1 MNRWKRY
8 ALPFVLAGIGLLT
21 AYIAL
26 EIGLWAGY
34 QQQFSQMGQQLQ
46 QLYSQQKMLRQ
57 AIEQQARQQ
66 PTWQQQEQ
74 QLLLMRHRFSAA
86 CDAAC
91 VVNRFALLAQESL
104 ISIEQF
110 DWQVQQSDSVLSI
123 TPFNVVLRGEY
134 AQLLHFFEQL
144 GQSLFVVVFE
154 QARWQRI
161 SAESAQI
168 EFSAQ
173 ASLVRPFSAEEKGNE
188 D

>member
-1 MNRWKRY
+1 MNRLKRY
-8 ALPFVLAGIGLLT
+8 ILPFVLAAIGSLAT
-21 AYIAL
+21 YMAL
-26 EIGLWAGY
+26 EIGLWTGY
-34 QQQFSQMGQQLQ
+34 QQQFSQMDQQLQ
-46 QLYSQQKMLRQ
+46 QLYSQQKMLHQ
-57 AIEQQARQQ
+57 AIEQQVRQQ

-74 QLLLMRHRFSAA
+74 QLLLMRRRFRSA

-91 VVNRFALLAQESL
+91 VVNRFALLAKESL

-110 DWQVQQSDSVLSI
+110 DWQAQQSGSVLRI

-154 QARWQRI
+154 QARWQRV
-161 SAESAQI
+161 SDESALI